1 MRFKTLTILAIFT
14 FALSLLGCGGQPS
27 TNDASN
33 VNETNATT
41 KSTNANG
48 PVATTKTPEIATTNE
63 APTFTPVVKAYCD
76 AMVKKD
82 EAAVRKV
89 YSQETL
95 KIFEADMKD
104 EKITSMV
111 EFLASTDPIK
121 DVSKCGARNEKIDGE
136 KGSAVIKNEN
146 MPNGVTIEFVKENG
160 EWKLTT
166 KSPDFDKVK
175 ESAANANTAK

>member
-14 FALSLLGCGGQPS
+14 FALSFIGCGGQPS
-27 TNDASN
+27 TNNASSAT
-33 VNETNATT
+33 ETNTKNITT
-41 KSTNANG
+41 NSNG
-48 PVATTKTPEIATTNE
+48 PVATTKTPEIATTND
-63 APTFTPVVKAYCD
+63 APTFTPVVKAYCEG
-76 AMVKKD
+76 MIKKD

-104 EKITSMV
+104 EKMASLV

-121 DVSKCGARNEKIDGE
+121 DVSKCGARNEKIEGE
-136 KGSAVIKNEN
+136 KGSAEIRNEN

-175 ESAANANTAK
+175 ESAANSNAAK

>member
-1 MRFKTLTILAIFT
+1 MRTKFIIIFTILAVTVLT
-14 FALSLLGCGGQPS
+14 FGCGGAETPNKTLNS
-27 TNDASN
+27 NGTTANSGTNSDNPLS
-33 VNETNATT
+33 
-41 KSTNANG
+41 
-48 PVATTKTPEIATTNE
+48 TTKTPEIATTNE
-63 APTFTPVVKAYCD
+63 APTFTPIVKAYCE
-76 AMVKKD
+76 AMLKKD
-82 EAAVRKV
+82 EAAVRKA

-104 EKITSMV
+104 EKMTSMV

-121 DVSKCGARNEKIDGE
+121 DVSKCGARNEKIEGD
-136 KGSAVIKNEN
+136 KGSALIRNEN

-175 ESAANANTAK
+175 DSAANSNAAK